1 MERGLDPRIAKG
13 LARTRRAYETAEAT
27 WRRQTTEDDELDD
40 LPRLASDALAHLDA
54 GRWED
59 AVALCEEI
67 FSLES
72 TGACAAIWTPFA
84 LAASEAAQVA
94 IAVG

>member
-1 MERGLDPRIAKG
+1 MDHGLDPRIAKG
-13 LARTRRAYETAEAT
+13 LARTRRAHETAEAQ
-27 WRRQTTEDDELDD
+27 WRTQTTEDEELED

-59 AVALCEEI
+59 ALALCEEI
-67 FSLES
+67 CSLES
-72 TGACAAIWTPFA
+72 SGASGAIWTPFA
-84 LAASEAAQVA
+84 LVGSEAAQVA